1 MFNIYQIDKINE
13 KLEKNEISELRK
25 NKYEERKKA
34 HREDWQQNQ
43 NEKVGKFVK
52 RMMDKPLVLPNIDRN
67 AAFNNAKLD
76 AANEETKCHP

>member
-34 HREDWQQNQ
+34 HREDWQ
-43 NEKVGKFVK
+43 
-52 RMMDKPLVLPNIDRN
+52 
-67 AAFNNAKLD
+67 
-76 AANEETKCHP
+76 